1 MPSSMIRIEGL
12 TKHYGSTQAVKGLS
26 FEVPKGQVVGF
37 LGPNGAGKSTT
48 MRVLAGSLNPTGG
61 RAFVGDIDVVEN
73 PVAARKLIGYLPEN
87 NPLYDEMMVVDYLR
101 FIADVRDVPKDLR
114 AQRIKSAVERCGLT
128 GVISKD
134 INQLSRGFRQRV
146 GLAAAILHEPDLLI
160 LDEPTAGLDPNQIVE
175 IRNLIKELGKEKTV
189 ILSTHILSEVQSTCT
204 RVLIIN
210 EGRLVADDT
219 PERLT
224 AGQESGGTVSVV
236 LGHRH
241 GGTLDAAQVKASLAS
256 VAGVTSVD
264 ANEGE
269 GQGTLGFV
277 VHHGNEDIRR
287 TLFETA
293 VKNDWVLLE
302 VRRTHVSL
310 EETFRKLTDNRR
322 AA

>member
-12 TKHYGSTQAVKGLS
+12 TKHYGPTQAVKGLT
-26 FEVPKGQVVGF
+26 FEVPRGQVVGF

-48 MRVLAGSLNPTGG
+48 MRILAGSLNPTGG
-61 RAFVGDIDVVEN
+61 KAFVGDVNVVED
-73 PVAARKLIGYLPEN
+73 PVAARKLIGYLPES
-87 NPLYDEMMVVDYLR
+87 NPLYDEMMVIDYLR
-101 FIADVRDVPKDLR
+101 FVADVRDVPKNVRD
-114 AQRIKSAVERCGLT
+114 ARIKNAAERCGLT
-128 GVISKD
+128 GVVAKD
-134 INQLSRGFRQRV
+134 INQLSRGYRQRV

-189 ILSTHILSEVQSTCT
+189 ILSTHILSEVQSTCS

-224 AGQESGGTVSVV
+224 ARSEGGGAVQVV
-236 LGHRH
+236 VAHRH
-241 GGTLDAAQVKASLAS
+241 GGMLDAAAIKAALSAM
-256 VAGVTSVD
+256 AGVTAVED
-264 ANEGE
+264 AEGE
-269 GQGTLGFV
+269 GSGTLGFRV
-277 VHHGNEDIRR
+277 RHGAEDIRR

-293 VKNDWVLLE
+293 VKHDLTLLE
-302 VRRTHVSL
+302 VHRTQVSL
-310 EETFRKLTDNRR
+310 EETFRKLTDTRR

>member
-1 MPSSMIRIEGL
+1 MIRIEGL
-12 TKHYGSTQAVKGLS
+12 TKHYGPTQAVKGLT
-26 FEVPKGQVVGF
+26 FEVQKGQVVGF

-48 MRVLAGSLNPTGG
+48 MRILAGSLNPTGG

-73 PVAARKLIGYLPEN
+73 PVAARKLIGYLPES

-101 FIADVRDVPKDLR
+101 FVADVRQVPMELR
-114 AQRIKSAVERCGLT
+114 AARIKNAVERCGLT
-128 GVISKD
+128 GVVSKD
-134 INQLSRGFRQRV
+134 INQLSRGYRQRV

-175 IRNLIKELGKEKTV
+175 IRNLIKDLGKEKTV
-189 ILSTHILSEVQSTCT
+189 ILSTHILSEVQSTCS

-224 AGQESGGTVSVV
+224 AAQEGGGMVTVT
-236 LGHRH
+236 LAHRH
-241 GGTLDAAQVKASLAS
+241 GGSLDAALVRTSLS
-256 VAGVTSVD
+256 SMAGVKSVED
-264 ANEGE
+264 TEGE
-269 GQGTLGFV
+269 GAGTLGFRIR
-277 VHHGNEDIRR
+277 HANEDVRR
-287 TLFETA
+287 TLFESA

-302 VRRTHVSL
+302 VHRTHVSL
-310 EETFRKLTDNRR
+310 EETFRKLTDARR